1 MLSLF
6 RPSFEVVKEGRILY
20 AGLVVIPT
28 KHHQFVSGL
37 FWSILGHFV
46 RMVKEKGRQMM
57 ISQKKTLKHIPG

>member
-28 KHHQFVSGL
+28 KHYQVHSGL
-37 FWSILGHFV
+37 FWSILGHFL
-46 RMVKEKGRQMM
+46 GLAG
-57 ISQKKTLKHIPG
+57 QKVSPK

>member
-1 MLSLF
+1 MLSVI
-6 RPSFEVVKEGRILY
+6 RPSSEVVEEGRILY

-46 RMVKEKGRQMM
+46 RMAKEKVG
-57 ISQKKTLKHIPG
+57 K